1 MRAGR
6 LTAVICAVALAAA
19 GCADTDGDADADGR
33 DVDASSTTVVWP
45 TVPSALDD
53 PNDPGLPPPSI
64 DTALLVDS
72 GVGVDEIPAI
82 DQPDWFP
89 VERVGWLEDQEPVI
103 AIEIEG
109 DARAYPLMVMTWHEI
124 VNDEV
129 AGIPMT
135 ITFCPLCNSAVAFE
149 RTVDAGELTF
159 GVSGLLFNSSLVMY
173 DRQTESLWTHF
184 DGTAVAGSLAGTEL
198 RKHPVQIV
206 SWADFR
212 DTFPEGQVLTRATGF
227 SRPYG
232 RNPYPGYDAV
242 GQRPFFFEG
251 EIDGRIAAKERV
263 VAIRGDETKVV
274 LLSELADASVV
285 ELEFDGRA
293 AVVLHT
299 DGTSSALDDPF
310 VELGRDIGATG
321 VFDRELDGQLVELV
335 SADDGFLDIVSG
347 STFDIFGRAVDGPL
361 LGEQLRRIDSLD
373 TFWFAIA
380 AFDPETRI
388 VDVP

>member
-1 MRAGR
+1 M
-6 LTAVICAVALAAA
+6 
-19 GCADTDGDADADGR
+19 
-33 DVDASSTTVVWP
+33 WP

-82 DQPDWFP
+82 DQSDWFP